1 MSPTD
6 DAASQHS
13 TEASLKERRPSLT
26 DSDVDTVCL
35 AASRHNAWDGVAEQ
49 QQCKG

>member
-1 MSPTD
+1 MQPAD

-26 DSDVDTVCL
+26 DSDVDTVCSSS
-35 AASRHNAWDGVAEQ
+35 SRHNAWDGVAEQ
-49 QQCKG
+49 QQGTG

>member
-1 MSPTD
+1 MSQHD

-26 DSDVDTVCL
+26 DSDVDDAVCR
-35 AASRHNAWDGVAEQ
+35 AVSQHNAG
-49 QQCKG
+49 KGKRQESKG

>member
-1 MSPTD
+1 MAQHD

-26 DSDVDTVCL
+26 DSDVDDTVCR
-35 AASRHNAWDGVAEQ
+35 AVPNTTHGKANARKARAN
-49 QQCKG
+49 